1 MKTIPFSVEAAS
13 KPGARVVT
21 RDGRK
26 VLSWHYQPEIDRQ
39 HIVAYIEND
48 EFLRTFHTNGKW
60 YGGQSDRDLFLAVG
74 PKLRPW
80 RDRSEVPLNAWF
92 RSKSCEIAPWYRALW
107 IVEEGVRLASSD
119 FTFEGLLDLWVYS
132 IDGKTWLPCGVETEE

>member
-13 KPGARVVT
+13 KPEARVVT

-26 VLSWHYQPEIDRQ
+26 VLWWTHVPSATRCPVVAHIEGDQGVTTYTIDGFFFSGCRKTD
-39 HIVAYIEND
+39 H
-48 EFLRTFHTNGKW
+48 
-60 YGGQSDRDLFLAVG
+60 DLLIAVG

-80 RDRSEVPLNAWF
+80 KDRSEVPLNAWF

-119 FTFEGLLDLWVYS
+119 FTFAGLLDLWVYS
-132 IDGKTWLPCGVETEE
+132 IDGKTWLPCGVEE